1 MSSVTNASRISPPA
15 GVGLPVLGP
24 NPNAAAAAREKG
36 PSGVMVKE
44 LMLTDIAL
52 GSDIPW
58 PFSDN
63 KQEVRRRWPP
73 ARDKEWIAAHPLWHN
88 AVV

>member
-15 GVGLPVLGP
+15 AVGLPVLGP

-36 PSGVMVKE
+36 PSGMMVKE
-44 LMLTDIAL
+44 LMLTDIAP

-58 PFSDN
+58 RAPCGVSTLIT
-63 KQEVRRRWPP
+63 
-73 ARDKEWIAAHPLWHN
+73 ARSAQALAADVIADR
-88 AVV
+88 